1 LPLCVAKLAYGA
13 TVLLTSSNE
22 AEIKEDMD
30 FPMSWIR
37 RHGKGRVFYTGLG
50 HGADVFT
57 NAQMLQHILA
67 GIQYALGDLVADDAP
82 DGTRKR

>member
-1 LPLCVAKLAYGA
+1 
-13 TVLLTSSNE
+13 VLLRID
-22 AEIKEDMD
+22 AEKSTPPRRVHPARKEDMD

-50 HGADVFT
+50 HGAEVFG

-67 GIQYALGDLVADDAP
+67 GIQYALGDLAADDTP
-82 DGTRKR
+82 DGTRGR

>member
-1 LPLCVAKLAYGA
+1 
-13 TVLLTSSNE
+13 
-22 AEIKEDMD
+22 MD

-57 NAQMLQHILA
+57 NPQMLQHILA